1 MTGPK
6 LYLELMR
13 ILTYNTAPT
22 LTLIDSPK
30 IVEGKIMLTVGD
42 SFTEEEKL
50 SYVNATDEE
59 DEKLTVTVE
68 GNVDTRVIGSYSL
81 TYKVTDSL
89 NETTT
94 LIVPVIVENQVE
106 EVSNPVTSGIV
117 QTVELKVGD
126 KFDVLE
132 GIEAID
138 HTGYKID
145 VKVTGDYRR
154 LLLMEL

>member
-1 MTGPK
+1 M
-6 LYLELMR
+6 
-13 ILTYNTAPT
+13 
-22 LTLIDSPK
+22 
-30 IVEGKIMLTVGD
+30 
-42 SFTEEEKL
+42 
-50 SYVNATDEE
+50 YVNATDEE

-68 GNVDTRVIGSYSL
+68 GNVDTRVIGSYLL

-106 EVSNPVTSGIV
+106 EVSNPVISGV
-117 QTVELKVGD
+117 RQTVELKVGD

-145 VKVTGDYRR
+145 VKVTGDYEET
-154 LLLMEL
+154 LIDGVVTKTGVYTIQYDAQDVGAIACSK